1 MVYEQHLI
9 NRLSIMFIFT
19 EMMEYCSSRLFV
31 DGNPTKSILALA
43 NEDFRIAGELMAMSI
58 VQGGPGPYLFS
69 SVVFNI
75 ISRDLKID
83 DCENSFIKDTCVVC
97 NIPTPQPRRINLSN
111 SDNLC

>member
-1 MVYEQHLI
+1 
-9 NRLSIMFIFT
+9 
-19 EMMEYCSSRLFV
+19 MMEYCSSRLFV
-31 DGNPTKSILALA
+31 DGNPTKSMMALA

-83 DCENSFIKDTCVVC
+83 DCKNSFIKDTCQKVC
-97 NIPTPQPRRINLSN
+97 LKHSTCFNCSCLIFIMVMCRSMYLKIQILTS
-111 SDNLC
+111 SK